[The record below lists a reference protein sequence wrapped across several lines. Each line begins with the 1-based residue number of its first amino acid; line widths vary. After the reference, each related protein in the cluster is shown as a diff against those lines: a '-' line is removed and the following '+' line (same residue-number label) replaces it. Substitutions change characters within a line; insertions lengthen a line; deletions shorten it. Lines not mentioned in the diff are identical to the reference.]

1 MTGYAQRSVSRNN
14 IWRGNPL
21 VFLNACRTDGQAP
34 QYTTVEGWAAK
45 FLQAG
50 AGAFIGSLW
59 EVVDTSAS
67 TYAQQFYQ
75 AALTGHTLGEAA
87 RQACNAI
94 RDNPGDPTWLA
105 YTLYGDP
112 AATVSI

>member
-105 YTLYGDP
+105 YTVYADP
-112 AATVSI
+112 NATLG